1 MNTLNVTPI
10 GNGVIVEL
18 QEQKETTEGGIY
30 LPDTVE
36 QKEDLLKT
44 TYEGDIV
51 LAIGPDCKQV
61 KVGDLAYFNIQA
73 SFKPCVLNGKKYLLY
88 REGDINVIINK

>member
-1 MNTLNVTPI
+1 MINFTPI

-18 QEQKETTEGGIY
+18 HEQKETTPGGII
-30 LPDTVE
+30 LADTVE
-36 QKEDLLKT
+36 NKEELLKT
-44 TYEGDIV
+44 SYEGDIV

-73 SFKPCVLNGKKYLLY
+73 SFKPCVINGKRYLLY